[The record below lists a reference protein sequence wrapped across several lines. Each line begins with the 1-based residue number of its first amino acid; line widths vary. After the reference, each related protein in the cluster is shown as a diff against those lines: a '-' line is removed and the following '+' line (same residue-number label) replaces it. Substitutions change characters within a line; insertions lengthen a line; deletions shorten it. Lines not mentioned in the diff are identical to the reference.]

1 MKWQESQAKLVV
13 DYIGLTV
20 GSVLVALALAYFL
33 VPHRIAA
40 GGISGLATVIH
51 YVFGFPVGITM
62 LAINVPLFLI
72 SLKQLG
78 LSFGVRSLYGTVVLS
93 LFTDLFAAKA
103 YVATRDPLL
112 AAIYGGILSGVGLGV
127 VFRSGGTT
135 GGTDLAARV
144 LQKYFHTSVGR
155 LLLGVDGVVIG
166 LAGIVFGIELALYAL
181 ASLFISSR
189 VIDVVQEGVGYVKAA
204 LIISDRYEEIAAA
217 IMQEL
222 ERGVTRLEG
231 CGGYTGKR
239 RETIL
244 CVLARSEVSRLK
256 ELVARIDPSSFMVVA
271 DVQEA
276 LGEGFKEF
284 LGRGR

>member
-1 MKWQESQAKLVV
+1 M
-13 DYIGLTV
+13 
-20 GSVLVALALAYFL
+20 ALALAYFL

-40 GGISGLATVIH
+40 GGVSGLATVIH

-78 LSFGVRSLYGTVVLS
+78 ISFGVRSLYGTVVLS

-112 AAIYGGILSGVGLGV
+112 AAIYGGILSGVGLGI

-144 LQKYFHTSVGR
+144 LQKYFRTSVGR

-204 LIISDRYEEIAAA
+204 LIISDRHEEIAAA

-231 CGGYTGKR
+231 RGGYTGKR
-239 RETIL
+239 REAIL

-284 LGRGR
+284 SDRER